1 MHILF
6 ADTFDQASLE
16 NLQDHGHHCV
26 YEPGLTAD
34 DLVSSV
40 QGVEALVV
48 RSTKVTAAALQSSDS
63 LRIVVRAGA
72 GTNTIDKQ
80 AAANRSIYV
89 CNTPGKNAV
98 AVAELAMAF
107 LLAMDRRLPD
117 NVAALRDG
125 RWDKKRF
132 AKARGLFGRTIGIIG
147 LGAIGIEVAIR
158 AKAFGLRIVAVHKD
172 RPLPIAE
179 RIDELD
185 VHIVD
190 NLDGLLAISDIVSIH
205 VPLLDATHHLVDAN
219 FLAKMRDG
227 AWIIN
232 TSRGDVIDGV
242 ALLDAVE
249 HRGMAA
255 GLDVFP
261 DEPSSGQADFDSAL
275 AQHPAVYGTHHIG
288 ASTEQAQQAIAD
300 QVVEILEA
308 FEQGRVINA
317 VNTEPH
323 PIGPTTLI
331 VRHHDRVGVL
341 CSVLAILKDAGIN
354 IEQMENE
361 IFKGANAACAT
372 LHVSGNVDPDLVN
385 RVAAQDNII
394 QVIARGKAERTSA

>member
-1 MHILF
+1 MRILF
-6 ADTFDQASLE
+6 ADTFDQPSLE
-16 NLQDHGHHCV
+16 NLRAHGHQCV
-26 YEPGLTAD
+26 YEPGLTAE
-34 DLVSSV
+34 DLPSSV
-40 QGVEALVV
+40 QCAEALVV
-48 RSTKVTAAALQSSDS
+48 RSTKVTAAVLESADS

-80 AAANRSIYV
+80 VAADRAIYV

-125 RWDKKRF
+125 RWDKKHF
-132 AKARGLFGRTIGIIG
+132 ANARGLFGRTIGIIG
-147 LGAIGIEVAIR
+147 LGAIGLEVAVR
-158 AKAFGLRIVAVHKD
+158 ARAFGLQVVAVRKD
-172 RPLPIAE
+172 RPAPIAE

-185 VHIVD
+185 IQEVND
-190 NLDGLLAISDIVSIH
+190 LDELLATSDIVSIH
-205 VPLLDATHHLVDAN
+205 VPLMDATHHMVDAD
-219 FLAKMRDG
+219 FLAKMHDG

-232 TSRGDVIDGV
+232 TSRGDVIDGS

-261 DEPSSGQADFDSAL
+261 DEPSRGQASFESPL

-300 QVVEILEA
+300 QVVEILEG
-308 FEQGRVINA
+308 FEQGLVINA

-323 PIGPTTLI
+323 PIGPTTLV

-341 CSVLAILKDAGIN
+341 CSVLAVLKDAGIN

-361 IFKGANAACAT
+361 VFSGANAACAT
-372 LHVSGNVDPDLVN
+372 LHVSGSVDPDLVN
-385 RVAAQDNII
+385 RLAAQDNII
-394 QVIARGKAERTSA
+394 QVIAQGKAERTPA